1 MGRKLKDTELFNHM
15 ELPVIPVH
23 DELIVPRTQPTMFA
37 AELALRDAFN
47 SCLGEE
53 GSFGSI
59 FAKWSFGND
68 KEEKK
73 IEIKLVD

>member
-1 MGRKLKDTELFNHM
+1 
-15 ELPVIPVH
+15 
-23 DELIVPRTQPTMFA
+23 MFA
-37 AELALRDAFN
+37 AELALKDAFN

-59 FAKWSFGND
+59 FAKWFFGND

>member
-1 MGRKLKDTELFNHM
+1 
-15 ELPVIPVH
+15 
-23 DELIVPRTQPTMFA
+23 VPRTKPTMFA
-37 AELALRDAFN
+37 AELALKDAFN